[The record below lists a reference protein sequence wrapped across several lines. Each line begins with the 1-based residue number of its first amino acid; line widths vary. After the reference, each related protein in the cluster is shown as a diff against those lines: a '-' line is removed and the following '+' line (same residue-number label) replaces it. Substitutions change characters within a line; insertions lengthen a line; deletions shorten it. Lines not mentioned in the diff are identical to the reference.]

1 MHLTEVILYSF
12 IIMSLFGFALYQ
24 AFREVKKGSKSQHH
38 WEKYGAEITMNTR
51 ADIKRDIAKL
61 VRPLFKKKTPSKS
74 SKKGLNK
81 NGLIDIR
88 GRDIDLPS
96 NKELREKYVKDE
108 YLKKVKN
115 KLRK

>member
-38 WEKYGAEITMNTR
+38 WERYGAEITMNTR

-61 VRPLFKKKTPSKS
+61 VRPLLGKKTPSKS

-81 NGLIDIR
+81 NGLIVR
-88 GRDIDLPS
+88 GRDIYLPLD
-96 NKELREKYVKDE
+96 KELREKYVKDE